1 MTARW
6 ARFARGWAIA
16 GFSTFVAALSHTLGG
31 GHAPG
36 WLGVVLS
43 LAFAGVVCVALA
55 GRGMSL
61 PRLGVSVA
69 LSQVIFHGLFSVG
82 VPGGALAV
90 GAVSASSG
98 RHSVHGHDPV
108 YVLADAGGA
117 APALEP
123 HGVGMWF
130 FHAIAAVVTVLALRH
145 GDETIRR
152 ILHLTRLAIRRLV
165 DRTGGILAPSV
176 ARFERPAG
184 PMFGATDPHRA
195 LSSMPRRG
203 PPALAHV
210 A

>member
-55 GRGMSL
+55 SRGMSL
-61 PRLGVSVA
+61 LRLSASVA

-82 VPGGALAV
+82 VPGGALTV
-90 GAVSASSG
+90 DAVSTS
-98 RHSVHGHDPV
+98 HGHETV
-108 YVLADAGGA
+108 HVLAGAGGA
-117 APALEP
+117 APVLEP

-130 FHAIAAVVTVLALRH
+130 FHAIAAVITVAALRY
-145 GDETIRR
+145 GDGIIHR
-152 ILHLTRLAIRRLV
+152 ILDVARLAIRRLV
-165 DRTGGILAPSV
+165 DRAGAVNLPDV
-176 ARFERPAG
+176 ARFERPTG
-184 PMFGATDPHRA
+184 PVFVATGP
-195 LSSMPRRG
+195 LTVTSSMPRRG